1 MPQSGLAI
9 VRDITETHRAHEAL
23 AATELFEN
31 AFTNAP
37 IGMALVSLEGT
48 FMKVNG
54 ATCELLGYP
63 EPELLALTF
72 QEITHPDDLE
82 ADLRQVQRLVAGEI
96 ERYSMPKRYYTKAG
110 EEVWANLSV
119 SLVRDDAGEP
129 VHFISQIEDISD
141 RKRLEAALQHL
152 ADHDPLTGLWNR
164 RAFDQELKRELARCR
179 RHGLEAALL
188 LVDLN
193 HFKHVNDTYGHSAGD
208 ELLRKIAAKLQAR
221 LRSTDSIA
229 RLGGD
234 EFVIILPNTSLERAT
249 RVAAAVEDEVRTA
262 GSHVGEQE
270 AYVTA
275 SVGVAA
281 LNETT
286 ADARAVMADA
296 DRAMY
301 RAKQRG

>member
-1 MPQSGLAI
+1 ERLRTTDPREQQLHWQFEASFDDAPTGIALIAFDGTLMRVNEALCRMLGRSADELIGTSTTLLTHPDDRARTREGYELLREGRGPFEFEKRYIRPDGEIVWASTQSASVNDAGGNPTHI
-9 VRDITETHRAHEAL
+9 VAHMQDITALKLAELARAE
-23 AATELFEN
+23 ATELFEN

-96 ERYSMPKRYYTKAG
+96 ERYSMAKRYYTKAG

-119 SLVRDDAGEP
+119 SLVRNDAGAP

-164 RAFDQELKRELARCR
+164 RAFDQ
-179 RHGLEAALL
+179 
-188 LVDLN
+188 
-193 HFKHVNDTYGHSAGD
+193 
-208 ELLRKIAAKLQAR
+208 
-221 LRSTDSIA
+221 
-229 RLGGD
+229 
-234 EFVIILPNTSLERAT
+234 
-249 RVAAAVEDEVRTA
+249 
-262 GSHVGEQE
+262 
-270 AYVTA
+270 
-275 SVGVAA
+275 
-281 LNETT
+281 
-286 ADARAVMADA
+286 
-296 DRAMY
+296 
-301 RAKQRG
+301 